1 MPTTST
7 HVLSTSRKHM
17 IGFFVESFGKR
28 CASTVLTA
36 TCYWPSSHCILAQKF
51 VSMSGVY
58 KNWIWSSLL
67 WGEGL
72 QGPGPLTGG
81 EVGIPAWPA
90 KDCKGNPGS
99 FRFSVFRGGHVFALN
114 RKLKFSEVTLKWFSF
129 WRVWYFKNCLR
140 CKNKIINSI
149 NIQSG
154 YATRTIYPL
163 LCVENLLI
171 RQDFDLYSREC
182 LHFASCFLL
191 EEFFWLFC
199 VVELQESGQT
209 FGLFRSL
216 GPGE

>member
-99 FRFSVFRGGHVFALN
+99 FRFSVFRGGMFLPQTGNWSSVKSHWNDFLSDVFGISKIALDVKIKSSIQLISKADTLPAQFIRFYVWKICLSVKISIFTAGN
-114 RKLKFSEVTLKWFSF
+114 VCILHYVFFLKNFVDCCWASGIRTNVWF
-129 WRVWYFKNCLR
+129 
-140 CKNKIINSI
+140 
-149 NIQSG
+149 IQVV
-154 YATRTIYPL
+154 R
-163 LCVENLLI
+163 
-171 RQDFDLYSREC
+171 SRWIE
-182 LHFASCFLL
+182 
-191 EEFFWLFC
+191 
-199 VVELQESGQT
+199 
-209 FGLFRSL
+209 
-216 GPGE
+216 